1 MRCSLPTAAAL
12 LAAAGSIIAAVP
24 AASAQTPATVA
35 PDHSVGSPARVS
47 LRSSEYRAHAVS
59 NLQVD
64 DGSVPGIAAQAPQLG
79 GYEAVP
85 AEPADGLALPSN
97 TSEAQASVAEQPRAA
112 KLPGELDTAA
122 MIGPM
127 RDAVQTF
134 SGLELKDDW
143 RYYVNV
149 VPQGPRP
156 IESGGAWPLYTY
168 TWQSPAFYYRPLYF
182 EQPNLERYGQGTYRV
197 LQPAV
202 SAAHF
207 FGSVPLLPVKAL
219 IDHPLDPTYSLGHYR
234 PGNCAPVQRNVW
246 FEN

>member
-12 LAAAGSIIAAVP
+12 LAAAGSIAAALP
-24 AASAQTPATVA
+24 AASAQTPAAVA
-35 PDHSVGSPARVS
+35 PDYSVGGPARIS
-47 LRSSEYRAHAVS
+47 LRNGEYQVHAVS
-59 NLQVD
+59 NLQVEE
-64 DGSVPGIAAQAPQLG
+64 GVVPDVAAPAPQLG
-79 GYEAVP
+79 GYEVVP
-85 AEPADGLALPSN
+85 VEPVDGLGLPSN
-97 TSEAQASVAEQPRAA
+97 SLEAEASVAEQPQAA
-112 KLPGELDTAA
+112 KLPGELETAA

-134 SGLELKDDW
+134 SSLEIKDDW

-156 IESGGAWPLYTY
+156 IESGAVWPLYTY

-182 EQPNLERYGQGTYRV
+182 EQPNLERYGQGTYRA
-197 LQPAV
+197 LQPVV

-207 FGSVPLLPVKAL
+207 FGTVPLLPVKAF
-219 IDHPLDPTYSLGHYR
+219 IDHPLEPTYSLGHYR
-234 PGNCAPVQRNVW
+234 PGNCAPVQRNVL